1 MTKKPDLTALLAEAK
16 DYAQHRTSRAT
27 NQAHDYDWKVF
38 ADWCK
43 SAKVKPL
50 PAATDTILMFLAD
63 QAKTKKMATL
73 LRYKSSISVIHKE
86 ADHPSPFAVPAV
98 EHMLEGMRRQ
108 KGMAQEGRDALDYDA
123 VASAELGDDVATIRN
138 RALVLFGFMTALR
151 GTEICALDMDDL
163 EFVDEGVIVTVRK
176 SKTDQ
181 HRTGRVVSVPRSK
194 TKKTCPVR
202 ALEKWLDTLV
212 AKHAPVG
219 PLRLH
224 RGYPVDGPVFR
235 TLSRAGA
242 VLPKRVSRGTVWE
255 VVKDLAKRAGL
266 EGDYGAHS
274 LRAGYVTRAHENG
287 VGWDAIRAQTGHKG
301 DIVRRYSR
309 HTQDPFVE
317 SQSLDVLDGAKKG
330 KKR

>member
-1 MTKKPDLTALLAEAK
+1 
-16 DYAQHRTSRAT
+16 
-27 NQAHDYDWKVF
+27 
-38 ADWCK
+38 
-43 SAKVKPL
+43 
-50 PAATDTILMFLAD
+50 
-63 QAKTKKMATL
+63 
-73 LRYKSSISVIHKE
+73 
-86 ADHPSPFAVPAV
+86 
-98 EHMLEGMRRQ
+98 MLEGMRRQ

-123 VASAELGDDVATIRN
+123 VANAELGDDISTIRN

-202 ALEKWLDTLV
+202 ALEDWLT
-212 AKHAPVG
+212 VG
-219 PLRLH
+219 EVES
-224 RGYPVDGPVFR
+224 GAVFR
-235 TLSRAGA
+235 TISRAGKI
-242 VLPKRVSRGTVWE
+242 LPKRVSRGTVWE

-309 HTQDPFVE
+309 HTQDPFME

>member
-1 MTKKPDLTALLAEAK
+1 MPKKPDLTALLAEAK
-16 DYAQHRTSRAT
+16 GYAAARTSRAT

-63 QAKTKKMATL
+63 QGKTKKMATL

-123 VASAELGDDVATIRN
+123 VANAELGDDVVTIRN

-202 ALEKWLDTLV
+202 ALEDWLT
-212 AKHAPVG
+212 VG
-219 PLRLH
+219 EVES
-224 RGYPVDGPVFR
+224 GAVFR
-235 TLSRAGA
+235 TISRTGKI
-242 VLPKRVSRGTVWE
+242 LPKRVSRGTVWE

-266 EGDYGAHS
+266 DGDYGAHS

-317 SQSLDVLDGAKKG
+317 SQSSDVLDGKAKP
-330 KKR
+330 KKRRT